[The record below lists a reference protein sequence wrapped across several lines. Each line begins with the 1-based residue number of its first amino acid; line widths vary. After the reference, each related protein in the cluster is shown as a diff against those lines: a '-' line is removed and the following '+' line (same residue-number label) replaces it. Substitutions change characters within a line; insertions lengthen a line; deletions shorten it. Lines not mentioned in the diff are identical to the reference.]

1 MQPCSGLQR
10 KRMKR
15 RRQIGGGE
23 EYSGSAKDNADEALS
38 VGILLWR
45 IRASEAL
52 KDLASSEEFA
62 EVEACEGTALVGP
75 DDVWFECTEET
86 KPKAASWA
94 MKASRQRVA
103 VAASSWARCDGQ
115 MRPKPD
121 PASTAT
127 Q

>member
-1 MQPCSGLQR
+1 
-10 KRMKR
+10 MKR

-45 IRASEAL
+45 IRASKAL
-52 KDLASSEEFA
+52 EYLASSEEFA
-62 EVEACEGTALVGP
+62 EVEACNEKALPWSDRTTCGLNALKRP
-75 DDVWFECTEET
+75 S
-86 KPKAASWA
+86 KAASWA